1 MFTPCDCPKEKNT
14 QKKKKK
20 FKAVQVEQSK
30 LRNDEKEP
38 TTTKKGLQELES
50 ERDREK
56 RSYNFY
62 PQRLIGPPS
71 MVRLVMLLAVLL
83 RESEAVGAGGVGKPA
98 PGARQTKINFFKN
111 QQNCS
116 RVRRG
121 RELPSWPP
129 RTALARNVPLMRP
142 APCGRG
148 AGAETWTGRRSS
160 SDEGMDD
167 WRPIMPGWPPSC
179 RPEVRITLTTT
190 ARCSLTLRSRKSVPN
205 WSSSPVLIFFFLCF
219 FCGQNTV

>member
-111 QQNCS
+111 QQTVHAYGEEGSCQAG
-116 RVRRG
+116 RRG
-121 RELPSWPP
+121 LRWH
-129 RTALARNVPLMRP
+129 
-142 APCGRG
+142 
-148 AGAETWTGRRSS
+148 
-160 SDEGMDD
+160 GMCH
-167 WRPIMPGWPPSC
+167 S
-179 RPEVRITLTTT
+179 
-190 ARCSLTLRSRKSVPN
+190 
-205 WSSSPVLIFFFLCF
+205 
-219 FCGQNTV
+219 